1 MTVLRRSG
9 AFIVVAC
16 LAFAAAGTLCAA
28 EQLKATTTAAARAD
42 ATKAIPLDKIDPTA
56 RKTVSEVI
64 AKAGIFRRMPI
75 AVAPCDPTLYRFM
88 VRHPEVI
95 VNIWDVMGVA
105 KVTMQPMGPGTYRA
119 ADGAGTLCD
128 VQFVYSEGDTHV
140 IFADGAYTGPFFV
153 KPVKAKCVLLLKSG
167 FVRETNGAHY
177 VTSRMDSFIHVENAG
192 IDLVARTVHPLV
204 GRAADHNFS
213 ETAAF
218 LSCLSRSAQRNQ
230 PGVQRLAM
238 KLNKIDPGTRDE
250 FSKIVAAIP
259 PVPVERTVVT
269 DRAPAPASRMK

>member
-1 MTVLRRSG
+1 MTALGRAGV
-9 AFIVVAC
+9 FFVATS
-16 LAFAAAGTLCAA
+16 LILAAAGTLRAT
-28 EQLKATTTAAARAD
+28 EQLKATTSAAARAD
-42 ATKAIPLDKIDPTA
+42 AAKAIPLDKIDATA
-56 RKTVSEVI
+56 RKTVAEVVS
-64 AKAGIFRRMPI
+64 KAGIFRRMPI

-88 VRHPEVI
+88 VCHPEVI
-95 VNIWDVMGVA
+95 VNIWEVMGVA
-105 KVTMQPMGPGTYRA
+105 KVTMQPVGAGAYRA

-140 IFADGAYTGPFFV
+140 ILADGAYTGQFFI

-167 FVRETNGAHY
+167 FVRESNGQNY

-204 GRAADHNFS
+204 GKAADHNFT

-230 PGVQRLAM
+230 PGVQRLAA
-238 KLNKIDPGTRDE
+238 KLNKIDPATRDA

-259 PVPVERTVVT
+259 PEPAERTVAT
-269 DRAPAPASRMK
+269 DSAVAGRMK